1 MTLFICNHF
10 KLWALPFTLTLC
22 FHIYGHILFEIA
34 VTAVLSVNG
43 FCLLEEL
50 FFAHVANKK
59 VCQSVYL
66 VKTRDS

>member
-1 MTLFICNHF
+1 MTLFFCNHF

-22 FHIYGHILFEIA
+22 FHFEGHISVEIV

-59 VCQSVYL
+59 CVNQCIW
-66 VKTRDS
+66 